1 MSLRSE
7 FTAYLAASAPTYLPL
22 RTALIRLVT
31 RRISMVILSVMT
43 ILITSGGVVAAEFIG
58 VAAALRGEVIRV
70 SAVEGGG
77 DVGPVSSGT
86 RIFLGDEIEVA
97 SDGRMQIMLLD
108 ETVFTLGSGARLT
121 MDEFVYDPATQS
133 GSMTTQITKGAFR
146 FVSGKLAKSSPE
158 AMKVK
163 LPSASLSIRGT
174 QVAGIV
180 DEEGSS
186 QIVLVGP
193 GPNNVGAALGAI
205 TVSNAFGSVDLTRPN
220 FATTIIP
227 DQPPAPPQ
235 VATPE
240 TIQQIEQSTG
250 EDAAIEIAE
259 AIGIESL
266 DVVPAV
272 DTDDDGIPD
281 AIAGNA
287 ALGQSITNATDG
299 DAVTSDQAILDAVFT
314 ALSIAVSEDEADA
327 DDLGTLGINLGAGA
341 AALFSSGAQYRGDT
355 SIDQLL
361 NYGLTGSTT
370 YSATDVSI
378 SCANSSASGCG
389 GSYNI
394 SDTWDFAT
402 GSVRMALSDGAAA
415 LDYDGDGTLDTNIAF
430 SMDVTFE
437 YGASGPL
444 GGSIQTTGPFGEI
457 PGYVHVAAEYDSSLT
472 LQAYGASQTSS
483 HIGDDSEVNKV
494 DWTSIGG
501 NSMTVTDQGGGIPG
515 SLTIRND
522 AFLSNFAL
530 GSDAT
535 STDSVG
541 NIASHELTIE
551 KPVNGADPVELATG
565 TVHGMAAE

>member
-1 MSLRSE
+1 
-7 FTAYLAASAPTYLPL
+7 
-22 RTALIRLVT
+22 
-31 RRISMVILSVMT
+31 
-43 ILITSGGVVAAEFIG
+43 
-58 VAAALRGEVIRV
+58 
-70 SAVEGGG
+70 
-77 DVGPVSSGT
+77 
-86 RIFLGDEIEVA
+86 
-97 SDGRMQIMLLD
+97 MQIMLLD

-133 GSMTTQITKGAFR
+133 GSMSTQITKGAFR
-146 FVSGKLAKSSPE
+146 FVSGKLAKSSPD
-158 AMKVK
+158 AMKVR
-163 LPSASLSIRGT
+163 LPSANLSIRGT

-180 DEEGSS
+180 DEEGGS

-193 GPNNVGAALGAI
+193 GPNAVGAALGAI
-205 TVSNAFGSVDLTRPN
+205 TVSNAFGTVDLTRPN
-220 FATTIIP
+220 FATSIVP
-227 DQPPAPPQ
+227 NQPPAPPQ

-266 DVVPAV
+266 DVVAAV

-281 AIAGNA
+281 TIAGNA
-287 ALGQSITNATDG
+287 ALGQSITEATDG
-299 DAVTSDQAILDAVFT
+299 ATVTSDQAILDAVFA
-314 ALSIAVSEDEADA
+314 ALSTAVSEGEADA
-327 DDLGTLGINLGAGA
+327 NDLGTLGVNLGAGA
-341 AALFSSGAQYRGDT
+341 AALFSSGAQYLGDT

-370 YSATDVSI
+370 FSATDVSI
-378 SCANSSASGCG
+378 SCANSAASGCG
-389 GSYNI
+389 GSYDI
-394 SDTWDFAT
+394 SDTWNFAT
-402 GSVRMALSDGAAA
+402 GSVRMALSDGTAA
-415 LDYDGDGTLDTNIAF
+415 LDYDGDGTVDTNIGF

-444 GGSIQTTGPFGEI
+444 GSSIQTTGPFGEI
-457 PGYVHVAAEYDSSLT
+457 PGYVHVAAEYDSSLN

-494 DWTSIGG
+494 DWSGISG
-501 NSMTVTDQGGGIPG
+501 NSMTVTDQGSGIPG

-535 STDSVG
+535 STDSIG

-551 KPVNGADPVELATG
+551 KPVNGAEPVELGTG
-565 TVHGMAAE
+565 TVHGMAAQ